1 MKWNKKTTPDTSN
14 SYGFTFAKTPVDN
27 QIYRGIICML
37 KGLLVFCATFGTLG
51 GLLSAFDVNYNTVAV
66 FFVLLFLC
74 LSLSFL
80 HYNKI
85 IFNICYPIIFIFFTV
100 AIFRNR
106 VLANSG
112 FQSFISILYEEYSSH
127 FELTALREAN
137 IANTNQYLTIT
148 VAFIF
153 VGFVLALLLNIV
165 ISSHMSVFV
174 TILLT
179 ASILQVGIY
188 IGKYPK
194 SIYFVP
200 LIFSYIAIGVLG
212 RFNHHLIPQK
222 KQERFE
228 FHMEKKGK
236 KNYHIYRTNGRALL
250 QTTILF
256 AVVSFLF
263 LIIFYPIA
271 LKSTNQDQAVNN
283 VKKATDEY
291 VKIFVQSGM
300 SGFFNRYE
308 STGGMSNGQLGGVS
322 SVRPDFETD
331 LIVTFAPYSYETVY
345 LKGFVGIDYTGNSWT
360 SSRQT
365 ITAIPTIYEREKKTD
380 VYMDFTTFLETDRL
394 KEYFN
399 SGGQYGLKG
408 KMLVENVDA
417 NPGYLYL
424 PYYTTKASLDA
435 LSSSSK
441 KTVTRGYS
449 IDNHV
454 ITGESPT
461 GGTQTYE
468 FYPAVSQISDL
479 TYPSQDVYANSFSS
493 TSDEASYL
501 ASYKDYCYDTY
512 TYVPENLIPPIQ
524 KIIDKIGY
532 GSNTQE
538 KVALVEQY
546 FVDNYSYSMSP
557 GATPYR
563 EDFIEYFLTSQNQGY
578 CAHFASAATMILRY
592 MGVPARYV
600 EGYVIPATAISNAE
614 STGEQYSD
622 YVTGVS
628 PIGETGVIRA
638 EITDANAHAW
648 VEVYSEGF
656 GWIPVE
662 MTPPSTEDDDDTA
675 GFWDAFTTLFSVS
688 QTDSQSSTQNVDI
701 PQASDKDAFGD
712 FLASTEHVGG
722 PLLFLFVL
730 LLLFYPLRYMLKMV
744 LCYIQMKQAYKN
756 GQYQI
761 VASYYYQKLFVSLHK
776 KDKKR
781 IAKYDCTSPQE
792 LILPAPPDFEK
803 AEYITLFE
811 KALYAKNG
819 ITKEE
824 LDRFILWTKQA
835 IQLWKEKKKQK

>member
-14 SYGFTFAKTPVDN
+14 SYGFTFAKTPADN

-51 GLLSAFDVNYNTVAV
+51 GLLSAFDVSYNTAAV
-66 FFVLLFLC
+66 FFVLLLLC

-80 HYNKI
+80 HYNKL

-112 FQSFISILYEEYSSH
+112 FQSFITILYEEYSSH

-148 VAFIF
+148 TAFIF

-165 ISSHMSVFV
+165 ISSHMSVLG

-179 ASILQVGIY
+179 APILQVGIY

-212 RFNHHLIPQK
+212 RFKHHLIPQK

-228 FHMEKKGK
+228 FRIEKKGK

-271 LKSTNQDQAVNN
+271 SKSTNQDQAVNN

-291 VKIFVQSGM
+291 VKIFVQNGM

-365 ITAIPTIYEREKKTD
+365 FTAIPDIYEPEKKTNA
-380 VYMDFTTFLETDRL
+380 YIDFTTFLESERL
-394 KEYFN
+394 TQYLE

-424 PYYTTKASLDA
+424 PYYTTRTSLNA
-435 LSSSSK
+435 LSSSNGETAS
-441 KTVTRGYS
+441 TEYS

-468 FYPAVSQISDL
+468 FYPIVSQINDL

-501 ASYKDYCYDTY
+501 ASYKDYCYNTY
-512 TYVPENLIPPIQ
+512 TYVPENLITPIK

-538 KVALVEQY
+538 KVSLVEQY

-557 GATPYR
+557 GTTPYR

-622 YVTGVS
+622 YMTGTS
-628 PIGETGVIRA
+628 PIGETGVIKV
-638 EITDANAHAW
+638 EITDASAHAW
-648 VEVYSEGF
+648 VEIYSDGF

-662 MTPPSTEDDDDTA
+662 MTPPSTEDSNDTS
-675 GFWDAFTTLFSVS
+675 GFWDAFTTLFSAS
-688 QTDSQSSTQNVDI
+688 QTDSQSGTQTMDV
-701 PQASDKDAFGD
+701 PQSSDGDAFDD
-712 FLASTEHVGG
+712 FMASTEHVGG
-722 PLLFLFVL
+722 PLLLLFVL
-730 LLLFYPLRYMLKMV
+730 LLLFYPLRYTIVKV
-744 LCYIQMKQAYKN
+744 LGYIKMKQAYKK
-756 GQYQI
+756 GQYSI
-761 VASYYYQKLFVSLHK
+761 VASYYYHKLFVSLHQ
-776 KDKKR
+776 KDKKLL
-781 IAKYDCTSPQE
+781 AKYDCTAPQE
-792 LILPAPPDFEK
+792 LTLPAPLEFEK
-803 AEYITLFE
+803 EEYIALFE
-811 KALYAKNG
+811 KALYAKDG

-824 LDRFILWTKQA
+824 IDQFIHWTKQA
-835 IQLWKEKKKQK
+835 INLWKEKKKQN